1 MFRTEILSLLT
12 DLSLDVLYSE
22 FFFLLLQIVLWM
34 FWTKELFF
42 PPTDLSLDLQD
53 KDFSSLIDLSQ
64 MDVQEKE
71 NFAPVID
78 LSLDVQEKK
87 QSLNL
92 IPPLL

>member
-1 MFRTEILSLLT
+1 
-12 DLSLDVLYSE
+12 
-22 FFFLLLQIVLWM
+22 M

-42 PPTDLSLDLQD
+42 PLTDLSLDLQD
-53 KDFSSLIDLSQ
+53 KDFFSLLIDLSQ
-64 MDVQEKE
+64 MDVQENE